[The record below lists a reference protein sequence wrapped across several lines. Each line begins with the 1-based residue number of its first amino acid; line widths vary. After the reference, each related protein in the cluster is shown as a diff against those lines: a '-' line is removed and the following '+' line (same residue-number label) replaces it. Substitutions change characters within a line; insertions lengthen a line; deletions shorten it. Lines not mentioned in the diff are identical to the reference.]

1 MAVSNQLRG
10 KLPSKVEKR
19 LKVMFYGVAGCGKTT
34 CALQF
39 PKPYYID
46 TERGAEHAQY
56 VEALEKSGGVLFQSN
71 SFEEI
76 RHEVKIL
83 STLKHQYKT
92 LVIDSI
98 TVLYE
103 DIVEQEAAKIATGK
117 NGYNRDYV
125 AANKRMKAFI
135 NLCLTLD
142 MNVIF
147 IARSKDKYEGNGD
160 SLKVIGQT
168 FSTYKDS
175 NYTFD
180 LVLHV
185 KNGGFSTENVS
196 KITATVEK
204 SRLIS
209 FPEGHAFNFDYANIA
224 ERYGRSV
231 LEKDAVPVSLVNKET
246 LELLE
251 SLILEKGMS
260 EKWINNCKSSKGVSN
275 ISEFTQEDAVTLIT
289 FLRAKDSSNVISM
302 QGDK

>member
-1 MAVSNQLRG
+1 MAISNQLRG

-19 LKVMFYGVAGCGKTT
+19 LKAMFYGVAGCGKTT

-56 VEALEKSGGVLFQSN
+56 VEALEKSGGALYQSN
-71 SFEEI
+71 NFEEV
-76 RHEVKIL
+76 RHEVRTL
-83 STLKHQYKT
+83 SIVKHPYKT

-125 AANKRMKAFI
+125 AANKRMKSFI

-147 IARSKDKYEGNGD
+147 IARSKEKYEGSGD

-175 NYTFD
+175 DYTFD
-180 LVLHV
+180 IVLQV
-185 KNGGFSTENVS
+185 KKVGKSITSTVIKTRIKN
-196 KITATVEK
+196 
-204 SRLIS
+204 
-209 FPEGHAFNFDYANIA
+209 FNEGDVFDFNYANIS
-224 ERYGRSV
+224 EKYGRSI
-231 LEKDAVPVSLVNKET
+231 LEKDSVPANIVNKET
-246 LELLE
+246 LESLE

-260 EKWINNCKSSKGVSN
+260 EKWVNNCKTSKGVSKM
-275 ISEFTQEDAVTLIT
+275 SEFTQEDAVTLIN
-289 FLRAKDSSNVISM
+289 FLKTKDDSNVT
-302 QGDK
+302 QFKEVK

>member
-1 MAVSNQLRG
+1 MAISNQLRG

-19 LKVMFYGVAGCGKTT
+19 LKAMFYGVAGCGKTT

-56 VEALEKSGGVLFQSN
+56 VEALEKSGGALYQSN
-71 SFEEI
+71 NFEEV
-76 RHEVKIL
+76 RHEVRTL
-83 STLKHQYKT
+83 SIVKHPYKT

-125 AANKRMKAFI
+125 AANKRMKSFI

-147 IARSKDKYEGNGD
+147 IARSKEKYEGSGD

-175 NYTFD
+175 DYTFD
-180 LVLHV
+180 IVLQV
-185 KNGGFSTENVS
+185 KKVGKSITSTVIKTRIKN
-196 KITATVEK
+196 
-204 SRLIS
+204 
-209 FPEGHAFNFDYANIA
+209 FNEGDVFDFNYANIS
-224 ERYGRSV
+224 EKYGRSI
-231 LEKDAVPVSLVNKET
+231 LEKDSVPANIVNKET
-246 LELLE
+246 LESLE

-260 EKWINNCKSSKGVSN
+260 EKWVNNCKASKGVSKM
-275 ISEFTQEDAVTLIT
+275 SEFTQEDAVTLIN
-289 FLRAKDSSNVISM
+289 FLKTKDDSNVT
-302 QGDK
+302 QFKEVK